1 MCYFT
6 SYLNKVILLR
16 NSRYLW
22 CVTPTLIICLQNNT
36 NCQFLSVLSIKLNQV
51 CLINQNHLFETTA
64 TTNHTDPQF
73 IHKQYF
79 FV

>member
-1 MCYFT
+1 M
-6 SYLNKVILLR
+6 
-16 NSRYLW
+16 RYPQNWLY
-22 CVTPTLIICLQNNT
+22 VFKITLIVSS
-36 NCQFLSVLSIKLNQV
+36 CQVLSIKLNQV